1 MGRGISRANDENVNL
16 VTKARKEFAMDFYA
30 KQEHTAPLIDT
41 PDYTFTLPDL
51 SVHDDENFRYVHSL
65 LQLTLFLTLFKTSE
79 NFSRRI

>member
-1 MGRGISRANDENVNL
+1 MITDKKFGRGISRANDENVNL

-51 SVHDDENFRYVHSL
+51 SVHEEENFRFV
-65 LQLTLFLTLFKTSE
+65 FKT
-79 NFSRRI
+79 FF